1 LCTRE
6 REAAHGGGV
15 MLPST
20 IGTRYRSPRGKTER
34 VIFELVASADEGAA
48 GCYRHTM
55 RYVEV
60 SGFAPDSDAAPVV
73 GETFTV
79 EDAWFRER
87 TDIKAVL

>member
-1 LCTRE
+1 
-6 REAAHGGGV
+6 

-20 IGTRYRSPRGKTER
+20 IGSRYRSPRGKTER
-34 VIFELVASADEGAA
+34 VIFELIASTDEATV

-60 SGFAPDSDAAPVV
+60 SGFAPDSFAAPVV
-73 GETFTV
+73 GDTFTV

-87 TDIKAVL
+87 TDIKAVA